1 MSQQPTWWQAF
12 GVDYADARQRF
23 RTAADHAGADLSTYV
38 HPDAKAPD
46 GSELSIDVARLGPA
60 RAPHQL
66 LAISGTHGLEGGA
79 GSAVQTA
86 WLTHAA
92 HSLPANVAVTFVHA
106 LNPYGF
112 AHATRTTEHNVDL
125 NRNFVDHAKP
135 YPQNV
140 AYATLHEHLI
150 PLEWTTDGLAQSART
165 IDAFRA
171 EQGADALFNTLASG
185 QYTHPDGLIYG
196 GQSREW
202 SNVTLQTIIERDLSQ
217 AQRIGLIDWHTG
229 IGEYG
234 EPFFLCFNGE
244 DSAEQREAA
253 RWWGAERVLDQR
265 PHGLRRP
272 DYQGLVFRGVEQF
285 AKGRPVIGAVV
296 EFGTRGSNASV
307 ANRLDQWLRSRAPAK
322 PDALRDRQLRADVLD
337 AFVPVSSVWRNSVLT
352 HGLQITAQAIHGL
365 ASAPEAP

>member
-1 MSQQPTWWQAF
+1 MSGEPTWWQAF

-23 RTAADHAGADLSTYV
+23 RAAADRAGASLGTYV

-60 RAPHQL
+60 HAPHQL

-86 WLTHAA
+86 WLAHAA
-92 HSLPANVAVTFVHA
+92 KTLPADVAVTFVHA

-125 NRNFVDHAKP
+125 NRNFIDHDRAHP
-135 YPQNV
+135 VNV
-140 AYATLHEHLI
+140 HYASLHDHLI
-150 PLEWTTDGLAQSART
+150 PAEWTTDGLAQSALA
-165 IDAFRA
+165 IDAFRR
-171 EQGADALFNTLASG
+171 EHGPDALFNTLASG
-185 QYTHPDGLIYG
+185 QYTHADGLIYG
-196 GQSREW
+196 GRAREW
-202 SNVTLQTIIERDLSQ
+202 SNVTLQTIVERDLSQ

-234 EPFFLCFNGE
+234 EPFFLCFN
-244 DSAEQREAA
+244 AEASYAQREAA
-253 RWWGAERVLDQR
+253 RWWGAQRVLDQR

-285 AKGRPVIGAVV
+285 AQGRPVIGAVV
-296 EFGTRGSNASV
+296 EFGTRGSNASI
-307 ANRLDQWLRSRAPAK
+307 ANRLDQWLRSRAKAH
-322 PDALRDRQLRADVLD
+322 PDAVRDRQLRADVLD
-337 AFVPVSSVWRNSVLT
+337 AFVPISSVWRNSVLT
-352 HGLQITAQAIHGL
+352 HGLQITAQALQGL
-365 ASAPEAP
+365 ATAA